1 MKAMKAMRAM
11 KTILPE
17 CRETCGR
24 KVQSARSKLCS
35 VCFQELAAVSGSRS
49 TGNTHATGIPGN
61 AGNET
66 KGRRKK
72 RAGKRSGLKR
82 SSKVALVVKKR
93 WLDLILA
100 GKKDWEIRGA
110 QTARRGWIH
119 LAESKASGQLMG
131 RARLVDCKPVSR
143 RSFTKHF
150 RHHCVTNLADVM
162 YEKIYAWVLQG
173 AERFE
178 KPTDNEH
185 QHGAAIWVKV

>member
-1 MKAMKAMRAM
+1 MVGNEGNT
-11 KTILPE
+11 KTGDPKKTAGQ
-17 CRETCGR
+17 RSGVKR
-24 KVQSARSKLCS
+24 SAR
-35 VCFQELAAVSGSRS
+35 QA
-49 TGNTHATGIPGN
+49 I
-61 AGNET
+61 
-66 KGRRKK
+66 
-72 RAGKRSGLKR
+72 
-82 SSKVALVVKKR
+82 VVKKF
-93 WLDLILA
+93 WLDKILS
-100 GKKDWEIRGA
+100 GEKDWEIRGA

-178 KPTDNEH
+178 KPFDYEH
-185 QHGAAIWVKV
+185 HHGAVIWVKV